1 MYLKNKIKELP
12 LNCLYSKGK
21 VGCGGTSL
29 AIEGEKPYVI
39 CVPFNC
45 LIENKLHQYP
55 NDRFKG
61 DILGITSKTGKMD
74 IKYYVRETKIPKI
87 IVTYDSLQRV
97 VDCID
102 PSQFYLLIDEY
113 HLLFNAYSYRREA
126 VHTVLNNY
134 TKFKAFTFMTATPLE
149 KEFILDE
156 LSYLPYVEEHWDNTI
171 DVVIQSVKCESVEG
185 STIKLIK
192 DFINNTI
199 EGNAYIFVNSV
210 DFIKSILNKIPE
222 LDEINTRI
230 IYSKRN
236 KTQLRLNNSS
246 TTDTPK
252 KINFLTS
259 TVFEGSDIYD
269 ENGRIIIVSDPSK
282 SNTLLD
288 ISTSIQQIAG
298 RIRNSKYIN
307 CITHLFKTTRY
318 INTPYD
324 EFKQLIINNINDT
337 KDIVNDLNNLPEK
350 TRKAL
355 KEFSSD
361 AYIQK
366 DNNLFIYDPNLAKID
381 LYNYKVVNGLY
392 KCRVNLENEYEKY
405 NFNVKQFKDNAIN
418 VNVDNNIITFKDI
431 IKQIQE
437 TNEITDFAKKRY
449 PWIEDAIKVLGF
461 ETFSQ
466 LNYVQKDIKN
476 LYLQKS
482 DKSLDIKV
490 AIKLKSKIELGKFYK
505 PGDIK
510 RILTNIY
517 NDLNIVQS
525 VKSNDIEKYYI
536 IEYKTKKVNGIPIK
550 GVIPV
555 TALFRIK

>member
-1 MYLKNKIKELP
+1 M
-12 LNCLYSKGK
+12 
-21 VGCGGTSL
+21 
-29 AIEGEKPYVI
+29 
-39 CVPFNC
+39 
-45 LIENKLHQYP
+45 
-55 NDRFKG
+55 
-61 DILGITSKTGKMD
+61 
-74 IKYYVRETKIPKI
+74 
-87 IVTYDSLQRV
+87 
-97 VDCID
+97 
-102 PSQFYLLIDEY
+102 
-113 HLLFNAYSYRREA
+113 
-126 VHTVLNNY
+126 
-134 TKFKAFTFMTATPLE
+134 
-149 KEFILDE
+149 
-156 LSYLPYVEEHWDNTI
+156 
-171 DVVIQSVKCESVEG
+171 VIQSVKCESVEG

-449 PWIEDAIKVLGF
+449 P
-461 ETFSQ
+461 
-466 LNYVQKDIKN
+466 
-476 LYLQKS
+476 
-482 DKSLDIKV
+482 
-490 AIKLKSKIELGKFYK
+490 
-505 PGDIK
+505 
-510 RILTNIY
+510 
-517 NDLNIVQS
+517 
-525 VKSNDIEKYYI
+525 
-536 IEYKTKKVNGIPIK
+536 
-550 GVIPV
+550 
-555 TALFRIK
+555 